1 MRTKSIIF
9 LFFITFFAFNP
20 SNAKQTKPFS
30 TILNINHVLD
40 KISQLKNVTQGFH
53 ESQLQ
58 ISVPLVV
65 AGILCFI
72 ASSISSAGGIGGG
85 GIFIPILTIVAGLDL
100 KVASSISAFMVTGGS
115 IANVICYMFTTSTKF
130 GGKSLID
137 YDIALSSEPC
147 MLLGVSVGVICNLV
161 FPEWLI
167 TLMFAV
173 FLAWSTSKTCKS
185 GVMFWNIESEEI
197 RKNIGVQEIEKGL
210 LENEIT
216 MHKDNDGSKTVEENL
231 VLVPQEN
238 SSKLCI
244 PWLKL
249 GVLLLIWFSFF
260 SIYLIRGNGYGQI
273 IPMES
278 CGVGYWIISSVQVPL
293 AVVFT
298 AWMVLRKESIQDQTL
313 IPQVQCQNRN
323 CPSNKLVFPLM
334 ALLAGMLGGVFG
346 IGGGMLISPL
356 LLQVGIAPEVTAAT
370 CSFMVFFSS
379 TMSSLQYLLLGMEH
393 VETALILAIM
403 CFVAS
408 LLGLLVVQK
417 VIRKYGRPSI
427 IVFSVSIVMSLS
439 IVLMTSFGTLKVWE
453 DYKSGKYMG
462 FKLPC

>member
-1 MRTKSIIF
+1 M
-9 LFFITFFAFNP
+9 
-20 SNAKQTKPFS
+20 
-30 TILNINHVLD
+30 
-40 KISQLKNVTQGFH
+40 
-53 ESQLQ
+53 
-58 ISVPLVV
+58 
-65 AGILCFI
+65 
-72 ASSISSAGGIGGG
+72 
-85 GIFIPILTIVAGLDL
+85 
-100 KVASSISAFMVTGGS
+100 
-115 IANVICYMFTTSTKF
+115 
-130 GGKSLID
+130 
-137 YDIALSSEPC
+137 EP
-147 MLLGVSVGVICNLV
+147 
-161 FPEWLI
+161 
-167 TLMFAV
+167 
-173 FLAWSTSKTCKS
+173 
-185 GVMFWNIESEEI
+185 
-197 RKNIGVQEIEKGL
+197 
-210 LENEIT
+210 
-216 MHKDNDGSKTVEENL
+216 
-231 VLVPQEN
+231 
-238 SSKLCI
+238 
-244 PWLKL
+244 
-249 GVLLLIWFSFF
+249 
-260 SIYLIRGNGYGQI
+260 
-273 IPMES
+273 